1 MQTLFEPLAIRP
13 AATVAIEIDGT
24 SRRVPGH
31 YSVAAALLESG
42 AASCRTAPVSGEA
55 RGPFCMMG
63 LCFDCLVEIDDVP
76 NLQAC
81 MTRVREGMRIRS
93 MSGKARLA

>member
-1 MQTLFEPLAIRP
+1 
-13 AATVAIEIDGT
+13 
-24 SRRVPGH
+24 
-31 YSVAAALLESG
+31 
-42 AASCRTAPVSGEA
+42 
-55 RGPFCMMG
+55 MG